1 MKADRKRHPE
11 STKNAILDAAEQL
24 FLSQGFAETS
34 TSEVASLAG
43 VNKSLI
49 HHHFGNKEGL
59 WDETKRRIF
68 ATYHDHQ
75 KDLLDHSEGDAELL
89 RVSMISYFQ
98 FLAERPEFGRMMCM
112 MYLQG
117 DSSCEDLAD
126 ELIQAGVE
134 KIRRAQKDGFLRE
147 DLNPIF
153 ILISFLSLVEHWFL
167 SKQHFFS
174 NHFPN
179 LSAAET
185 ETLDQDY
192 LRDLTKIFFEG
203 ILAS

>member
-1 MKADRKRHPE
+1 MANERKRNPE
-11 STKNAILDAAEQL
+11 TTKGAILDAAEQL
-24 FLSQGFAETS
+24 FLSKGFAETS
-34 TSEVASLAG
+34 TAEVATLAG

-49 HHHFGNKEGL
+49 HHHFGTKEAL

-68 ATYHDHQ
+68 ATYHDLQ
-75 KDLLDHSEGDAELL
+75 KDLLKQAEGDAELL
-89 RVSMISYFQ
+89 RISLISYFE

-126 ELIQAGVE
+126 ELIHSGVK
-134 KIRRAQKDGFLRE
+134 KIREAQEGGYLRG

-167 SKQHFFS
+167 SKGHFFS
-174 NHFPN
+174 SHFPN
-179 LSAAET
+179 MSEAET
-185 ETLDQDY
+185 KALDQNY
-192 LRDLTKIFFEG
+192 LKDLIKMYFEG
-203 ILAS
+203 ILAR